1 MAAALRST
9 GERAAG
15 RGDSGSSVNAGS
27 GELMQFQSEG
37 FIFLFLPIAIIFSF
51 FKAPVIRITSLVGLS
66 LLFYGAADPMFVLLL
81 LLTTIVSFFTA
92 IFIEDSAGEN
102 VRRAALSAAIV
113 VNLAILGYF
122 KYIFFVSDSIS
133 SFGSLFGV
141 NVSLERFAPSSFV
154 DYILPAGISF
164 YTFQALSY
172 VIDVYRKD
180 IAAERSFMVCLGFV
194 SFWPHLVA
202 GPIVRYSILGPQI
215 RDYQYDRLPKR
226 YWVAG
231 LDRFAVGLIQK
242 IVLAEGCGTI
252 VNQISLNVS
261 QPDFVTSWMIAVGF
275 GMQIFFDFAAYTN
288 MAIGVAAIF
297 GIRISENFFSPYRAD
312 SIQDFWRR
320 WHVTL
325 SIWFRD
331 YVYIPL
337 GGSRRGF
344 AIQLRNVFIVFLIT
358 GFWHGAGWNF
368 VAWGLMHGMM
378 LIAYMSFKHFFPNA
392 TIPQVLAVAMT
403 FVLVHFAWIP
413 FRFTDIGVINGIWSG
428 MVGAN
433 GFHYPATLNPWDVV
447 FVLFVT
453 FLSIALPN
461 SSERWP
467 GRSGLI
473 ESLVIW
479 IAAAA
484 ALIFAP
490 EVTNFIY
497 FQF

>member
-1 MAAALRST
+1 
-9 GERAAG
+9 
-15 RGDSGSSVNAGS
+15 
-27 GELMQFQSEG
+27 MQFQSEG
-37 FIFLFLPIAIIFSF
+37 FIFVFLPIAIIFSF
-51 FKAPVIRITSLVGLS
+51 FKAPIIRITSLVGLS
-66 LLFYGAADPMFVLLL
+66 LLFYGAADPVFVLLL
-81 LLTTIVSFFTA
+81 VLTTIVSFFTA
-92 IFIEDSAGEN
+92 ILIEDSKSGNA
-102 VRRAALSAAIV
+102 RRAALATAVV

-122 KYIFFVSDSIS
+122 KYIFFLSHSIS
-133 SFGSLFGV
+133 SFGSIFGL
-141 NVSLERFAPSSFV
+141 NISLDRLTPSSFA
-154 DYILPAGISF
+154 DYVLPAGISF

-172 VIDVYRKD
+172 VIDVYRRD
-180 IAAERSFMVCLGFV
+180 IRAERSFLVCLGFV

-215 RDYQYDRLPKR
+215 RDYQYNRLPKR

-231 LDRFAVGLIQK
+231 IDRFAVGLIQK
-242 IVLAEGCGTI
+242 IVLAESCGTI
-252 VNQISLNVS
+252 VNQISLNVTH
-261 QPDFVTSWMIAVGF
+261 PDFVTSWMIAVGF
-275 GMQIFFDFAAYTN
+275 GMQIFFDFVAYTN

-297 GIRISENFFSPYRAD
+297 GIRISENFFTPYRAD

-337 GGSRRGF
+337 GGGRRGF
-344 AIQLRNVFIVFLIT
+344 AIQLRNIFIVFLIT

-368 VAWGLMHGMM
+368 VAWGLMHGLM
-378 LIAYMSFKHFFPNA
+378 LMAYMSFKHFFPNVFV
-392 TIPQVLAVAMT
+392 PRVLAIAVT
-403 FVLVHFAWIP
+403 FVLVHFAWVA
-413 FRFTDIGVINGIWSG
+413 FRFTEIHVIKDIWRG
-428 MVGAN
+428 MVGVN
-433 GFHYPATLNPWDVV
+433 GFNYPPTLNPWDVV
-447 FVLFVT
+447 FVLFAT

-467 GRSGLI
+467 GQSGLI
-473 ESLVIW
+473 ESAVIW